1 MKLLQKRSTLPPRRA
16 KSQETPTLDQQSG
29 QLLGYLDALFQ
40 RLVLPR
46 QPVEP
51 APECS
56 REEIR
61 ALILLGSNGRM
72 IMSDFAAALGVPLST
87 ATHTVDR
94 LVDKVLVV
102 RKRSDED
109 RRVVEVEISDVGKK
123 LQAAFRSKR
132 QGVARSWLAAL
143 SPGERRTFLELME
156 KITLRAKPEPESDE
170 TDSQAPKE
178 RHLP

>member
-1 MKLLQKRSTLPPRRA
+1 MPRSRGPS
-16 KSQETPTLDQQSG
+16 KQSSTLDQQSG

-51 APECS
+51 ALDCS

-61 ALILLGSNGRM
+61 ALILLGSSGRM
-72 IMSDFAAALGVPLST
+72 IMSDFAAGLGVPLST

-102 RKRSDED
+102 RNRRDED
-109 RRVVEVEISDVGKK
+109 RRVVEVEMSENGKK
-123 LQAAFRSKR
+123 LQQAFRCKR

-143 SPGERRTFLELME
+143 RPEEREIFLELMS
-156 KITLRAKPEPESDE
+156 KITLRAEPEPER
-170 TDSQAPKE
+170 PGN
-178 RHLP
+178 

>member
-1 MKLLQKRSTLPPRRA
+1 MQILQKRSIAERGRSPR
-16 KSQETPTLDQQSG
+16 ETPSLEQQSG

-51 APECS
+51 ALECS

-61 ALILLGSNGRM
+61 ALILLGSSGRM
-72 IMSDFAAALGVPLST
+72 IMSDFAEALGVPLST

-94 LVDKVLVV
+94 LVNKVLVV
-102 RKRSDED
+102 RNRRDED
-109 RRVVEVEISDVGKK
+109 RRVVEVEMSDHGRK

-143 SPGERRTFLELME
+143 SPGEREIFLELMG
-156 KITLRAKPEPESDE
+156 KITLRAKPVPERTAD
-170 TDSQAPKE
+170 
-178 RHLP
+178 

>member
-1 MKLLQKRSTLPPRRA
+1 MKVAPS
-16 KSQETPTLDQQSG
+16 LDQQSG

-51 APECS
+51 ALECS

-61 ALILLGSNGRM
+61 ALILLGSNERM

-94 LVDKVLVV
+94 LVNKELVV
-102 RKRSDED
+102 RNRRDAD
-109 RRVVEVEISDVGKK
+109 RRVVEVEMSDHGLK
-123 LQAAFRSKR
+123 LQEAFRAKR
-132 QGVARSWLAAL
+132 QGMARSWLAAL
-143 SPGERRTFLELME
+143 SPAEREIFLELMA
-156 KITLRAKPEPESDE
+156 KITLRAKPEPE
-170 TDSQAPKE
+170 QPGN
-178 RHLP
+178 

>member
-1 MKLLQKRSTLPPRRA
+1 MPRSRA
-16 KSQETPTLDQQSG
+16 SSKDVPTLDQQSG

-46 QPVEP
+46 QPMET
-51 APECS
+51 ALECS

-61 ALILLGSNGRM
+61 ALILLGSSGRM
-72 IMSDFAAALGVPLST
+72 IMSDFAAGLSVPLST

-102 RKRSDED
+102 RNRRDED
-109 RRVVEVEISDVGKK
+109 RRVVEVGMSENGRK
-123 LQAAFRSKR
+123 LQSAFRGKR

-143 SPGERRTFLELME
+143 SPEERGIFLDLMA
-156 KITLRAKPEPESDE
+156 KITLRAKPEPERSDN
-170 TDSQAPKE
+170 
-178 RHLP
+178 